1 MVMRHAFHVYGS
13 MFDVG
18 GQRDERRKWIQCFN
32 DVTAIIFV
40 CASSSY
46 NLVLWEDATQN
57 RLKESLALFK
67 NIWNNRWLKTIS
79 VILFLNKQDLL
90 AEKIKSK
97 RHLLETYFPEFANYQ
112 LPADATYDAS
122 DDPAV
127 VRANVG
133 KIEYK
138 RHRAQ
143 TVTKDRRNFELPQ
156 ESRLDLLETFQSLS
170 FALLEVALEAQA
182 TENFDGSWRRTSSLL
197 PTFYMR
203 SGHGEHPSGVQRL
216 QGHNPTYPSASVRA
230 VVGGLEGP
238 GAACRQNRE
247 LRPHARI
254 YMAIAYSCGIRVHFM
269 DELGQPRLGV
279 NRHCFLTKITT
290 TKGKRMRTLSCLAT
304 SSSGLQKAAFFAGGG
319 PTLSQY
325 SLTAVSRNRG
335 FPDSPTSC
343 SSQNSVRID
352 GCNIWTRPSHHNG
365 IQPYKH
371 GPGHHFNITCIVFSP
386 WYTAEIPKPQ

>member
-1 MVMRHAFHVYGS
+1 MFVVCS

-127 VRANVG
+127 VRAKYFIRG
-133 KIEYK
+133 EFLRISTAAGDG
-138 RHRAQ
+138 RHHCYPHFTCA
-143 TVTKDRRNFELPQ
+143 VD
-156 ESRLDLLETFQSLS
+156 
-170 FALLEVALEAQA
+170 
-182 TENFDGSWRRTSSLL
+182 TENIRRVFNDCRDIIQRIHLRQYELL
-197 PTFYMR
+197 R

-230 VVGGLEGP
+230 V
-238 GAACRQNRE
+238 AQ
-247 LRPHARI
+247 
-254 YMAIAYSCGIRVHFM
+254 
-269 DELGQPRLGV
+269 
-279 NRHCFLTKITT
+279 
-290 TKGKRMRTLSCLAT
+290 
-304 SSSGLQKAAFFAGGG
+304 
-319 PTLSQY
+319 
-325 SLTAVSRNRG
+325 
-335 FPDSPTSC
+335 
-343 SSQNSVRID
+343 
-352 GCNIWTRPSHHNG
+352 WTRRTSVG
-365 IQPYKH
+365 CS
-371 GPGHHFNITCIVFSP
+371 T
-386 WYTAEIPKPQ
+386 TAGT